1 MVCYQQYCQEIYNK
15 NNTNDKGNPQEELY
29 EYICRLFNIEELN
42 QFLNFQLQ
50 KIFKENNFTYNG
62 VLYTLK
68 YFFEVKENKPDI
80 KYGIGIV
87 PAVYEEAKNFYIKKS
102 ILWDK
107 NQKADIKKENN
118 TVKVSTKPSKK
129 TSLIDIDKL

>member
-1 MVCYQQYCQEIYNK
+1 MVCYQQYCKEIYNK
-15 NNTNDKGNPQEELY
+15 NNTNDKRNPQEELY

-107 NQKADIKKENN
+107 NQKVDIKKETN